1 MISKI
6 LNKKIFGL
14 NIADLFIIIIIILMS
29 SLLII
34 KNVRANREL
43 INTNRLLIEIS
54 IPNLDPE
61 VASKI
66 NLSDRIIDKD
76 GNSILE
82 IVEKVEKK
90 SEHPIIDKNGN
101 IVVAQHPKL
110 FSLFLKLRTIKP
122 TTFKNGIK
130 YNWQVIKIGGSLIWE
145 TKYCRFVGLVRNI
158 IEETK

>member
-1 MISKI
+1 MINKI
-6 LNKKIFGL
+6 INKKIFGL
-14 NIADLFIIIIIILMS
+14 NLVDLLIILLIIS
-29 SLLII
+29 ICSLLII
-34 KNVRANREL
+34 RNVKANKEL
-43 INTNRLLIEIS
+43 DNVNRLFIEIS
-54 IPNLDPE
+54 VPNLEPE

-66 NLSDRIIDKD
+66 NLADRIVDKD

-101 IVVAQHPKL
+101 IVVAQHPIL
-110 FSLFLKLRTIKP
+110 VSIFLKLRTIKP

-158 IEETK
+158 SEEVK